1 MFDLPVVTE
10 KERKIATKFRNFLL
24 DDGYIMM
31 QFSVYSR
38 ICKNN
43 DDLNKH
49 INKLKINAPKNGNI
63 RLLQITENQY
73 NNMIMFCGEK
83 RVEEEISTDNLLI
96 FEYQK
101 NRNNPVFLI
110 FIVRSNLRHYALLQK
125 PVNF

>member
-1 MFDLPVVTE
+1 MFDLPVITE

-63 RLLQITENQY
+63 RLIQITENQY

-83 RVEEEISTDNLLI
+83 KIEEEISIDNLLI
-96 FEYQK
+96 FE
-101 NRNNPVFLI
+101 
-110 FIVRSNLRHYALLQK
+110 
-125 PVNF
+125 

>member
-1 MFDLPVVTE
+1 MNRFMRVIVMFDLPVITE

-49 INKLKINAPKNGNI
+49 INKLKINSPKNGNV
-63 RLLQITENQY
+63 RLIQITENQY

-83 RVEEEISTDNLLI
+83 KIEEEISIDNLLI
-96 FEYQK
+96 FE
-101 NRNNPVFLI
+101 
-110 FIVRSNLRHYALLQK
+110 
-125 PVNF
+125 